1 LPNCDYHETDTVF
14 EFYSKFEN
22 VCVSKTCTTNAYDKD
37 ALTSFKLTQPVKT
50 F

>member
-1 LPNCDYHETDTVF
+1 LPNCDYHETDTLF

-22 VCVSKTCTTNAYDKD
+22 VCVSKTCDKD
-37 ALTSFKLTQPVKT
+37 ALTLFKLTQPVKT